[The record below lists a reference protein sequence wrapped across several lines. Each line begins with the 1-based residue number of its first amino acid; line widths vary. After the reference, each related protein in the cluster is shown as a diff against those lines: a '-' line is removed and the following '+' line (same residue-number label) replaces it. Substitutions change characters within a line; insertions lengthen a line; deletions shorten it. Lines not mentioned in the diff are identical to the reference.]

1 MWGKRLLLFCIC
13 ATVFCSSQAQDN
25 VDGAKLEKEKRAAH
39 KLENTLEGQREKL
52 GNLEGK
58 LKNLESKMNKE
69 KARAQK
75 EANQTD
81 KVSTKLSKD
90 PTNKRLNRKAHK
102 ASRSSK
108 RQAKT
113 ARKHAGRHDS
123 LEKDIRKL
131 KGSIEKNEKELARY
145 SF

>member
-1 MWGKRLLLFCIC
+1 MWGKRLLSVFVFGLF
-13 ATVFCSSQAQDN
+13 FSFSQAQDM
-25 VDGAKLEKEKRAAH
+25 VDNGKQEKARHEAH
-39 KLENTLEGQREKL
+39 KLEQKLAGQKEKL
-52 GNLEGK
+52 DHLEGK
-58 LKNLESKMNKE
+58 LKNLETKMNKE

-81 KVSTKLSKD
+81 KVSTRLSKD

-102 ASRSSK
+102 ASRTSK
-108 RQAKT
+108 KQAKT

-131 KGSIEKNEKELARY
+131 KGDIEKNEKALSKY